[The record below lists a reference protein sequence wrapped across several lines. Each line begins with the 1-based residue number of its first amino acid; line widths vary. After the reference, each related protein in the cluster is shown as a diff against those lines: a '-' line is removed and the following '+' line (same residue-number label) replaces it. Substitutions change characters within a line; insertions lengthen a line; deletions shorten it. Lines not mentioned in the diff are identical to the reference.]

1 MRKNKKVEET
11 PKDIEKEVVVKET
24 PKNIEKEVEVFV
36 ETPTEVIEKPVEVKN
51 LEDEKALYS
60 GNHMDPYEVQY
71 AKINKG

>member
-24 PKNIEKEVEVFV
+24 PKDIEKEVVV
-36 ETPTEVIEKPVEVKN
+36 KETPKDIEKPVEVKN